1 MQYSGVADVD
11 RLAEQMYSSPDL
23 VTRQQ
28 AQASLE
34 PLIKEDADSSF
45 HITILQQSNNQYTLL
60 FMAQG
65 LVLWYNAAR
74 KWMSIEQKREFVV
87 VHCGGCLKRIFDSGA
102 PKHVV
107 TSLLTAYAKLT
118 KLSFENEPF
127 LEAAVDFPLELLQ
140 QEQVESSYCLLSLML
155 LNTIVVEFSKFDS
168 SKTQTYLTFVAHRHC
183 SSNFKEKSLLNIF
196 MIAVRRLEQVTANS
210 PHVAEI
216 VKLVESCLCFDF
228 RAITVDDTEDLPFAQ
243 FPQSWKSILLNLQ
256 YLNLLWGKHAELP
269 YPLCASLLTGMMSIC
284 GVHRTFFDTP
294 EERSQYLKYTL
305 TVLTETTML
314 QDGRLKIPKYVE
326 LFTET
331 CRRVLLSFGYRD
343 LYQLPVFGVWIN
355 AMRMVSM
362 EVVSIPFGQEGSLS
376 TSTTVMS
383 YWVALSNS
391 KRRSYS
397 DQNQR
402 DIEDIALQVLQ
413 AFIEA
418 RVRTPEGGGGGGGG
432 DGGPVSLNDDDGD
445 HLIEAVISQ
454 SESYTAVCLLDPVM
468 SLNALANYLDQQVG
482 TFILSSPS
490 SRGWLFFLA
499 GAILRIV
506 PFNMENSGVE
516 PCARLCVYLAGC
528 TAHSP
533 RGGDAKICGSFVERG
548 LLYFLTSTQL
558 MLLGVHNDNISAVVV
573 KGFGSHAGLF
583 QFILDNAG
591 CNLLRGD
598 DDPDAAEIIRESA
611 DLITNCCRDVQPS
624 FLKDLTFDLPPI
636 SELPLAQSERT
647 YKLRTNLMRALW
659 FIGRSE
665 PNTRERMEAYL
676 YNVEVCMRH
685 TVNNEM
691 TSTSFI
697 AGWLR
702 DLRGACQA
710 LNEDENIFADF
721 IDWFCARF
729 DVFNLVL
736 DIASNSSV
744 VVIALM
750 RFLCELVTP
759 GRYGRL
765 HVSSSSNSAMGLML
779 FKHLCGLIAKVGGK
793 CFASEHI
800 MALEGSS
807 SDYQNTLKP
816 WMLSMEILKLCVQ
829 GSFVPFGAMLY
840 YNDETFEYTTA
851 ELLCKLTLLGP
862 NLFKEHAKFA
872 TTALDL
878 LRSLT
883 EENLYYP
890 LRQLKSNEL
899 LTLINIVILICEDV
913 DAPSG
918 VLLFGLSFLAFI
930 AGLVREVKAM
940 FLTPS
945 QQPSLSGTAA
955 ALGNSGSNANT
966 PPPPISPMLH
976 GFVPPLQL
984 QTSATRS
991 GTQSR
996 PPRFAREVREQ
1007 LAALLV
1013 PYEDLWQRLITVAM
1027 NIIAFRDRA
1036 VSASSAVVFPI
1047 FEAHPPFWFGFM
1059 DQFVASFPE
1068 RKQSAVREALSVLT
1082 HAGETQEKFFSEV
1095 FTFRQAL
1102 RRLNV

>member
-1 MQYSGVADVD
+1 MQGSGVADVD

-34 PLIKEDADSSF
+34 PLMKEDADSSF
-45 HITILQQSNNQYTLL
+45 HITILQQSNSQYTLL

-74 KWMSIEQKREFVV
+74 KWMSIEQKREFIV

-140 QEQVESSYCLLSLML
+140 QEQDGSSYSLLSLML
-155 LNTIVVEFSKFDS
+155 LNTIVLEFSKFDS

-196 MIAVRRLEQVTANS
+196 MTAVRRLEQVTENS
-210 PHVAEI
+210 PHVAEV
-216 VKLVESCLCFDF
+216 VKLVESCLCYDF

-243 FPQSWKSILLNLQ
+243 FPQSWKGILLNLQ
-256 YLNLLWGKHAELP
+256 YLNLLWGKHASLP
-269 YPLCASLLTGMMSIC
+269 YPHCASLLAGMMSIC

-294 EERSQYLKYTL
+294 EERAQYLKYTL

-326 LFTET
+326 LFSET

-343 LYQLPVFGVWIN
+343 LYQLPEFESWVN

-391 KRRSYS
+391 KRRSYG

-402 DIEDIALQVLQ
+402 DVEDVALQVLQ
-413 AFIEA
+413 AFVEA
-418 RVRTPEGGGGGGGG
+418 RIRRPETR
-432 DGGPVSLNDDDGD
+432 DAGPVSLNDDDGD
-445 HLIEAVISQ
+445 HLIEAVILQ
-454 SESYTAVCLLDPVM
+454 SESYTAVSLLDPVM
-468 SLNALANYLDQQVG
+468 SLNTIANYLEQQVG
-482 TFILSSPS
+482 TFILSSPA

-506 PFNMENSGVE
+506 PFSMESVGVE

-528 TAHSP
+528 TTHSP
-533 RGGDAKICGSFVERG
+533 RGGDAKVCGNFVERG
-548 LLYFLTSTQL
+548 LLYFLTAAPL
-558 MLLGVHNDNISAVVV
+558 ILLGAHNDNISAVVV
-573 KGFGSHAGLF
+573 KGFGSPAALF
-583 QFILDNAG
+583 QFVLDNAG
-591 CNLLRGD
+591 YNLLRGD

-611 DLITNCCRDVQPS
+611 DLITNCCRDVQQS

-647 YKLRTNLMRALW
+647 YKLRTNLMKALW

-676 YNVEVCMRH
+676 YNVELCMQH

-702 DLRGACQA
+702 DLRGASQA
-710 LNEDENIFADF
+710 LNEDESIFADF

-729 DVFNLVL
+729 DVFSLVL

-765 HVSSSSNSAMGLML
+765 HVSSSTNSAMGLML

-793 CFASEHI
+793 CFSSERI
-800 MALEGSS
+800 MALDGSS
-807 SDYQNTLKP
+807 SDYENTLKP

-840 YNDETFEYTTA
+840 YNDETFEYTAA
-851 ELLCKLTLLGP
+851 ELLSKLTLLGP
-862 NLFKEHAKFA
+862 NVFKEHAKFA

-899 LTLINIVILICEDV
+899 ITLINTVIMICEDV

-918 VLLFGLSFLAFI
+918 VLLFGLSFLTFI

-940 FLTPS
+940 LLTPS
-945 QQPSLSGTAA
+945 QQPSLSGNA
-955 ALGNSGSNANT
+955 ALANNRSNSNT
-966 PPPPISPMLH
+966 PPPPLSPMLQS
-976 GFVPPLQL
+976 FVPPLQL
-984 QTSATRS
+984 QSSSSRG
-991 GTQSR
+991 GTQNR
-996 PPRFAREVREQ
+996 PPRYAREVREQ

-1013 PYEDLWQRLITVAM
+1013 PHEDLWQRLITVAM

-1059 DQFVASFPE
+1059 DQFVTSFPE
-1068 RKQSAVREALSVLT
+1068 RKRAAVREALSALT